1 MLPNKKYTNE
11 ERAMGLLA
19 MFIEE
24 FQRNKEFDQELLQMA
39 KDFLKRN
46 DVAFHDDNDDDNDD
60 DNEDNDDGGHPDEWD
75 HIDGYSSRFIVMNS
89 DPSIEWTASDFD

>member
-24 FQRNKEFDQELLQMA
+24 LQRNKEFDQELLQLT

-46 DVAFHDDNDDDNDD
+46 DVAFHDDNDDEKDT
-60 DNEDNDDGGHPDEWD
+60 EDFEEGYDGEWNY
-75 HIDGYSSRFIVMNS
+75 IDGYSSRYIIMNS

>member
-1 MLPNKKYTNE
+1 MLPDKKYTNE

-24 FQRNKEFDQELLQMA
+24 FQRNKEFDQELLQAA

-46 DVAFHDDNDDDNDD
+46 DVAFHDEDDDEKDT
-60 DNEDNDDGGHPDEWD
+60 EDFEEGFDGEWD
-75 HIDGYSSRFIVMNS
+75 HIDGYSSRYIIMNS